1 MIYQSQKMRL
11 KCIRVLEKTAV
22 NDILVCQDLN
32 ATEEGLYTVLAV
44 YDHEIVQ
51 KFLTVYEQSDYDRS
65 ASCVD
70 SFSDQGA
77 FLIVYPY
84 FRERAL
90 QDFYMG
96 TAYSLS
102 ECEDICINTIL
113 ACISAE
119 IPYPILYLILRQ
131 KQLHL
136 AKNHNVYLGFA
147 INLEQLDEKMSERDC
162 AVQCA
167 KILRELLAPKA
178 AQKAISF
185 QLLDKKISKKS
196 YHKFTE
202 LYKDIRIAAAPKQR
216 GSITGRFRA
225 WFMRNRDTIFRVML
239 RICILLVILVIAT
252 FVTQAIF
259 GDIPWLRLFING
271 FKKIGTESLLQ

>member
-1 MIYQSQKMRL
+1 MR
-11 KCIRVLEKTAV
+11 IFV
-22 NDILVCQDLN
+22 
-32 ATEEGLYTVLAV
+32 
-44 YDHEIVQ
+44 
-51 KFLTVYEQSDYDRS
+51 S
-65 ASCVD
+65 
-70 SFSDQGA
+70 
-77 FLIVYPY
+77 
-84 FRERAL
+84 
-90 QDFYMG
+90 
-96 TAYSLS
+96 
-102 ECEDICINTIL
+102 IL

-147 INLEQLDEKMSERDC
+147 INLEELDEKMTERDC

-167 KILRELLAPKA
+167 KILRELLEPKA
-178 AQKAISF
+178 SQKAISF

-202 LYKDIRIAAAPKQR
+202 LYKDIRIAAAPRQR
-216 GSITGRFRA
+216 NSISGRFRA
-225 WFMRNRDTIFRVML
+225 WFMRNRDQIFRIML
-239 RICILLVILVIAT
+239 RICILLVILVLAT

>member
-11 KCIRVLEKTAV
+11 KCIRVIEKTPA

-32 ATEEGLYTVLAV
+32 TAEKSLYTVLAV
-44 YDHEIVQ
+44 YDHELVRR
-51 KFLTVYEQSDYDRS
+51 FLSVYEHSEYDRG

-84 FRERAL
+84 YRERLL

-96 TAYSLS
+96 SSYSLN
-102 ECEDICINTIL
+102 ECETVCINTIL
-113 ACISAE
+113 ACIAAE
-119 IPYPILYLILRQ
+119 IPYPILYLILQQR
-131 KQLHL
+131 QLHL
-136 AKNHNVYLGFA
+136 AKNHNVYFGYML
-147 INLEQLDEKMSERDC
+147 NLEELDEKLTERDC
-162 AVQCA
+162 VVACA
-167 KILRELLAPKA
+167 RILRELLASKA
-178 AQKAISF
+178 SQKAISY

-202 LYKDIRIAAAPKQR
+202 LYKDIRIAAAPKR
-216 GSITGRFRA
+216 KGGIFARLRA
-225 WFMRNRDTIFRVML
+225 WFYRNRDQIFKVLLRV
-239 RICILLVILVIAT
+239 CILLVLLVIAT
-252 FVTQAIF
+252 FLTQAIF

>member
-11 KCIRVLEKTAV
+11 KCIRVIERMKV
-22 NDILVCQDLN
+22 NDIVICQDLN
-32 ATEEGLYTVLAV
+32 AAEEGLYTVLV
-44 YDHEIVQ
+44 VHDHEVVR
-51 KFLTVYEQSDYDRS
+51 KFLTIYERSDYAPD

-77 FLIVYPY
+77 FVIVYPY
-84 FRERAL
+84 LKERAL

-96 TAYSLS
+96 DSYQLS
-102 ECEDICINTIL
+102 ECEEICINTIL

-119 IPYPILYLILRQ
+119 IPYPILYLILKQ

-136 AKNHNVYLGFA
+136 AKNHNVYLGYT
-147 INLEQLDEKMSERDC
+147 INLEELDEKKTERDC

-167 KILRELLAPKA
+167 KILRELLEPKA
-178 AQKAISF
+178 SQKAISY

-196 YHKFTE
+196 YHRFTE
-202 LYKDIRIAAAPKQR
+202 LYKDIRIAAAPKKR
-216 GSITGRFRA
+216 AGIFASIRA
-225 WFMRNRDTIFRVML
+225 WFARNKDQIFG
-239 RICILLVILVIAT
+239 ILFWVCVVLVLLVIAT

>member
-11 KCIRVLEKTAV
+11 KCIRVLEKTPA
-22 NDILVCQDLN
+22 NEILICQDLN
-32 ATEEGLYTVLAV
+32 AAEEGLYTVLVV
-44 YDHEIVQ
+44 YDHEIVR
-51 KFLTVYEQSDYDRS
+51 KFLTVYEQSEYDQS

-70 SFSDQGA
+70 SFSDQGV

-96 TAYSLS
+96 TAYSLG

-119 IPYPILYLILRQ
+119 IPYPLLYLILQQ

-136 AKNHNVYLGFA
+136 AKNHNVYLGYT
-147 INLEQLDEKMSERDC
+147 INLEELDEQITEREC
-162 AVQCA
+162 VVACA
-167 KILRELLAPKA
+167 KILRELLEPKA
-178 AQKAISF
+178 SQKAISY

-216 GSITGRFRA
+216 GSIMGHLRA
-225 WFMRNRDTIFRVML
+225 WFMRNRDRIFRVML
-239 RICILLVILVIAT
+239 RLCILLVILVIAT

>member
-11 KCIRVLEKTAV
+11 KCIRVIERTKV
-22 NDILVCQDLN
+22 NDIMICRDLN
-32 ATEEGLYTVLAV
+32 AAEEGLYTVLVV
-44 YDHEIVQ
+44 YDHEIVR
-51 KFLTVYEQSDYDRS
+51 KFLTVYEHSEYAAD
-65 ASCVD
+65 ASCVE

-77 FLIVYPY
+77 FVIVYPY
-84 FRERAL
+84 LKERAL
-90 QDFYMG
+90 QSFYMG
-96 TAYSLS
+96 DSYKLS

-119 IPYPILYLILRQ
+119 IPYPILYLILKQ

-136 AKNHNVYLGFA
+136 AKNHNVYLGYT
-147 INLEQLDEKMSERDC
+147 INLEELDEKKTERDC

-167 KILRELLAPKA
+167 KVLRELLEPKA
-178 AQKAISF
+178 SQKAISY

-196 YHKFTE
+196 YQKFTE
-202 LYKDIRIAAAPKQR
+202 LYKDIRIAAAPKKR
-216 GSITGRFRA
+216 GNVLTSIRA
-225 WFMRNRDTIFRVML
+225 WFLRNRDQIFHLMFWV
-239 RICILLVILVIAT
+239 CILLVLLVIAT